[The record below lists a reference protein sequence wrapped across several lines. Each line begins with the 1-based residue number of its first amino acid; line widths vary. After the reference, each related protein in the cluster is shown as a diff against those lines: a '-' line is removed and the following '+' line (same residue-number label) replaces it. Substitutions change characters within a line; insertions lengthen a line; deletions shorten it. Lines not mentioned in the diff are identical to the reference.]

1 MADAS
6 TFVQYDK
13 THPITLTRGGEPVG
27 ITINIVSF
35 DSERVSKA
43 IAKLDAQKWEAART
57 NEEKVLTPEQRYDF
71 AVQQINEMVIASIDS
86 WDFGGLSWDKLPADP
101 ECNEENKRY
110 LINHHNAKWI
120 KDVIFAKGQDIENF
134 FGELPKPSKK
144 K

>member
-13 THPITLTRGGEPVG
+13 THPITLTRGGVPVG

-101 ECNEENKRY
+101 ECNEKNKRY
-110 LINHHNAKWI
+110 VLGHANAKWI
-120 KDVIFAKGQDIENF
+120 RDQLNNAGTDLGNF
-134 FGELPKPSKK
+134 TQASAKPSKK

>member
-13 THPITLTRGGEPVG
+13 THPITLMRGGVPVG

-43 IAKLDAQKWEAART
+43 LHAVSSKKWRAAAESEDKKLATDQVYQFVD
-57 NEEKVLTPEQRYDF
+57 EEIKEC
-71 AVQQINEMVIASIDS
+71 VIAAIDS
-86 WDFGGLSWDKLPADP
+86 WDFGGLSWDELPADP
-101 ECNEENKRY
+101 ECNDANKRY
-110 LINHHNAKWI
+110 LINHPNAKWI
-120 KDVIFAKGQDIENF
+120 RDVIFAKGQDIENF